1 MGGRD
6 VRARLVRSSS
16 VRPAFLT
23 PYRHCVKIA
32 ALETIMARYRCIICQ
47 YVYDEKSEGIPFDD
61 LPPDWTCPVCGAAKS
76 EFEKIDEELQPAA
89 APAEI
94 IREGKTLE
102 DFRRASDDV
111 ETLMADIHRM
121 AATGESVI
129 EPMRSRKPSVSWDD
143 ILIKS
148 AQLARLPLNRD
159 EPVDTRT
166 VIGPK
171 AKKPLVI
178 GTPII
183 ISHMSFG
190 ALSKEAL
197 AALALG
203 SGAAGTAMCSG
214 EGGILPEALGMA
226 HSYILEYVPNRYSI
240 TEENL
245 KRVDAIEIK
254 FGQSAKPGMGG
265 HLPGAKVTAEI
276 AAVRG
281 FPEGVDIVSPSRFPD
296 IANRDDLKR
305 KVAELRR
312 LSGGRPVGIKLAA
325 GHIEAD
331 LEFALHAGP
340 DFITIDGRAGGT
352 GAAVKFIKDATS
364 IPTIYALHRARK
376 YLDGKGIKDVTLIA
390 TGGLR
395 VSSDFAKA
403 LALGADVVAIG
414 TAALMAIGCQ
424 QYRICDSGR
433 CPVGIATHDPGLRVR
448 LNFEESARWLAN
460 FLRVSTEELKDFAR
474 LTGNDDVHKLS
485 VRDLA
490 TTSSEIS
497 GNTSIEHA

>member
-1 MGGRD
+1 
-6 VRARLVRSSS
+6 
-16 VRPAFLT
+16 
-23 PYRHCVKIA
+23 
-32 ALETIMARYRCIICQ
+32 MARYRCLICQ
-47 YVYDEKSEGIPFDD
+47 YVYNEKTEGIPFDD

-76 EFEKIDEELQPAA
+76 EFEEIDEEPESAA
-89 APAEI
+89 APLEI

-102 DFRRASDDV
+102 YFRRSADDV
-111 ETLMADIHRM
+111 ETLMTDIHRM

-129 EPMRSRKPSVSWDD
+129 EPMRSRTPSVSWSE
-143 ILIKS
+143 ILIKG
-148 AQLARLPLNRD
+148 AQLARLPRNRD

-166 VIGPK
+166 TIGPK

-197 AALALG
+197 TALALG
-203 SGAAGTAMCSG
+203 SGAVGTAMCSG

-245 KRVDAIEIK
+245 KRVDAVEIK

-276 AAVRG
+276 AAIRG
-281 FPEGVDIVSPSRFPD
+281 FSEGADIISPSRFPD
-296 IANRDDLKR
+296 IATRDDLGR
-305 KVAELRR
+305 KIAELRR
-312 LSGGRPVGIKLAA
+312 LSGGRPVGVKLAA

-340 DFITIDGRAGGT
+340 DFITIDGRGGAT
-352 GAAVKFIKDATS
+352 GAAVKFIKDSTS

-376 YLDGKGIKDVTLIA
+376 YLDGRGIKGVTLIV

-424 QYRICDSGR
+424 QYRICDTGR
-433 CPVGIATHDPGLRVR
+433 CPVGIATQDPGLRARFNVD
-448 LNFEESARWLAN
+448 ESARWLAN

-490 TTSSEIS
+490 TTNSEIS